1 MRLKGSEIAK
11 RRLAIEGWRTP
22 PAQISSLLFDDLARP
37 REVAPYR
44 VESLLGINHNASL
57 TAQYKTG
64 KTNLLCDLAGCL
76 ADGRPFLGQLAVR
89 APYGRIGVWN
99 DEMDRD
105 DFLDY
110 VRPIGVIYQ
119 ARIVTAHL
127 RGYRVPILTD
137 IGMDWAVKWL
147 FENQVEIPLN
157 DSWARLCA
165 WSGIGENDNSG
176 VVRLA
181 EAINEIK
188 SRAGVTNFV
197 TTVHT
202 GRAKHDEGSEHG
214 RGATALDD
222 WVDARWVLTRQGDDR
237 FLYAEGR
244 SVGMEETMLSY
255 DAATRRSSIGGGN
268 RAEARKGVGV
278 GIVVEEVARADGI
291 NKSDLIN
298 AVRPRIPSR
307 NQADAADAIGQAI
320 KQGLIHTTQGPR
332 KALLHH
338 LSPSPEY
345 QQQLTYMKGWK
356 P

>member
-1 MRLKGSEIAK
+1 LVIAAQELVPERSTGREPSAEAVRARTAYMRLKGSEIAK
-11 RRLAIEGWRTP
+11 RQLAIEGWRTP
-22 PAQISSLLFDDLARP
+22 PAQISSLLLDDLART

-137 IGMDWAVKWL
+137 IGMDWAVRWL
-147 FENQVEIPLN
+147 FENQVEILLN

-176 VVRLA
+176 VVQLA

-188 SRAGVTNFV
+188 SRAGSLISSRQFTPAGPS
-197 TTVHT
+197 TT
-202 GRAKHDEGSEHG
+202 
-214 RGATALDD
+214 TAASM
-222 WVDARWVLTRQGDDR
+222 VEARQGWMTGST
-237 FLYAEGR
+237 L
-244 SVGMEETMLSY
+244 
-255 DAATRRSSIGGGN
+255 GG
-268 RAEARKGVGV
+268 
-278 GIVVEEVARADGI
+278 AD
-291 NKSDLIN
+291 
-298 AVRPRIPSR
+298 
-307 NQADAADAIGQAI
+307 
-320 KQGLIHTTQGPR
+320 
-332 KALLHH
+332 
-338 LSPSPEY
+338 
-345 QQQLTYMKGWK
+345 
-356 P
+356 